1 VGDRQLSLPL
11 TSAADRAPSLP
22 AQIKPMLPADV
33 AAPFDDPAYLFEP
46 WWPGLRLFAFVERGA
61 VRLQAGTLS
70 EPLEAFP
77 ELARLPGKLRAEG
90 LVLDGTLL
98 VLDDDARPDPDLLR
112 RRLERPY
119 RRGGYPA
126 LIVDDLIYADG
137 RPLAAPY
144 VERREQLT
152 LTLDESDWCMV
163 GRGYRGEGA
172 MLAIAVGALG
182 IGSLSA
188 RRLDAR
194 YRRGHAGDAWLRV
207 PIAPSHVAAGARPSL
222 ALILK
227 LGL

>member
-1 VGDRQLSLPL
+1 
-11 TSAADRAPSLP
+11 
-22 AQIKPMLPADV
+22 MLAVDV

-46 WWPGLRLFAFVERGA
+46 WWPGLRLLAFVERGA

-70 EPLEAFP
+70 EPLDAFP
-77 ELARLPGKLRAEG
+77 ELTRLPERLRADG

-98 VLDDDARPDPDLLR
+98 VLDDDARPDPELLR

-137 RPLAAPY
+137 RPLSAPY
-144 VERREQLT
+144 LARRERLA
-152 LTLDESDWCMV
+152 LALEESDWCMV

-194 YRRGHAGDAWLRV
+194 YRRGPAGGAWLRV
-207 PIAPSHVAAGARPSL
+207 PIATSHVAAGARPSL